1 MTPSR
6 LAAATLALC
15 LSTAAHA
22 QDTLQITHVTVIDPA
37 SRTVRRD
44 MTVTLSG
51 GLIAAVEPAARAAAP
66 EGVRAIDGRGRFLMP
81 GLMDMHVHTNV
92 APVTE
97 TSLALFLAHGITSVR
112 DMAGDCWEPQTPPFL
127 CRDDL
132 VTYNARIDAGEL
144 AGPDLVRLSSAF
156 VQSDRTGHL
165 PPDADPMF
173 MPQTE
178 EQGRALVDYLDAR
191 GVDLV
196 KMYHAIFPAA
206 YEGLMARAG
215 ELGLEVSGHIP
226 LVLSAAQ
233 ASAAGQRTLE
243 HAKDIVTD
251 CSGFG
256 AEYRSR
262 IRAVVGGDRTAQW
275 PDDAERLSRTVASF
289 DAETCRALMREL
301 AANGTYYVPTHGTR
315 EMDVRAGDPAYRDHP
330 ALAYIPGFQRQHW
343 DTDLDRTAAEPAE
356 VRDHYA
362 RFYAL
367 GLEVTALAHEEG
379 VAVMVG
385 TDANDT
391 MIIPGVSAHE
401 ELARLVEAGLSPMD
415 ALRAATATPAGYLGR
430 SETLGIVQAGAEADL
445 LLLDANPLDAIGNT
459 QAIAA
464 VIADGRL
471 RDRASLNALLD
482 NVRQRAAEGTLP
494 GQ

>member
-1 MTPSR
+1 MQAHGATDDGQAIFFQRHPDRAMPASKGSDPLRFPQPENAKEPLPMTPSR

-37 SRTVRRD
+37 SRTVRPD

-51 GLIAAVEPAARAAAP
+51 GLIAAVEPAALAAAP
-66 EGVRAIDGRGRFLMP
+66 EGVRAIDGRGRFLIP

-132 VTYNARIDAGEL
+132 VTYNARIDAGAL

-173 MPQTE
+173 TPQTE
-178 EQGRALVDYLDAR
+178 EQGRALADYLDAR

-196 KMYHAIFPAA
+196 KMYHAILPAA
-206 YEGLMARAG
+206 YEGLMDRAG

-226 LVLSAAQ
+226 LVLSAAE

-251 CSGFG
+251 CS
-256 AEYRSR
+256 
-262 IRAVVGGDRTAQW
+262 
-275 PDDAERLSRTVASF
+275 
-289 DAETCRALMREL
+289 
-301 AANGTYYVPTHGTR
+301 
-315 EMDVRAGDPAYRDHP
+315 
-330 ALAYIPGFQRQHW
+330 
-343 DTDLDRTAAEPAE
+343 
-356 VRDHYA
+356 
-362 RFYAL
+362 
-367 GLEVTALAHEEG
+367 
-379 VAVMVG
+379 
-385 TDANDT
+385 
-391 MIIPGVSAHE
+391 
-401 ELARLVEAGLSPMD
+401 
-415 ALRAATATPAGYLGR
+415 
-430 SETLGIVQAGAEADL
+430 
-445 LLLDANPLDAIGNT
+445 
-459 QAIAA
+459 
-464 VIADGRL
+464 
-471 RDRASLNALLD
+471 
-482 NVRQRAAEGTLP
+482 
-494 GQ
+494 